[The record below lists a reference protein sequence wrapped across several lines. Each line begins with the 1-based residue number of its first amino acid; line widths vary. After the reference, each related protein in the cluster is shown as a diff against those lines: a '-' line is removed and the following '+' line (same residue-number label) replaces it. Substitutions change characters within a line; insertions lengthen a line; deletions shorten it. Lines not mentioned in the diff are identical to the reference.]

1 MQILP
6 YGGDVMENDL
16 FTQVGEYI
24 EAFNHSTSQSLPCGP
39 IWQSPGLETHIKK
52 HHPNIAAS
60 VGLIPQIIAEPD
72 FIGHNP
78 KEPSSIELVKVYTKN
93 LMVCVKL
100 DQEKNYLYVAS
111 MYDITEGKLQNR
123 IKSGRLKSFK

>member
-6 YGGDVMENDL
+6 YGGDVMEKGP

-24 EAFNHSTSQSLPCGP
+24 EAFNHSTSQSIPCGP
-39 IWQSPGLETHIKK
+39 ILQFPGLETHVKK

-60 VGLIPQIIAEPD
+60 VGLISQIIAEPD

-78 KEPSSIELVKVYTKN
+78 KEPNSIEDNKKTGPSKSTLAKR
-93 LMVCVKL
+93 LG
-100 DQEKNYLYVAS
+100 QHAQGLYMS
-111 MYDITEGKLQNR
+111 HLINIYCDL
-123 IKSGRLKSFK
+123 

>member
-6 YGGDVMENDL
+6 YGGDVMEKGP

-24 EAFNHSTSQSLPCGP
+24 EAFNHSTSQSIPCGP
-39 IWQSPGLETHIKK
+39 ILQFPGLETHVKK

-60 VGLIPQIIAEPD
+60 VGLISQIIAEPD

-78 KEPSSIELVKVYTKN
+78 KEPNSIELVKVFSKN
-93 LMVCVKL
+93 LMVCIKL
-100 DQEKNYLYVAS
+100 NQDRNYLYVAS

-123 IKSGRLKSFK
+123 IKSGRLKFFK